1 MIPICGGTE
10 FLRDNSFQAKF
21 ADRLEQFGAVSFRMS
36 DILNAVARPTQAN
49 RLGRK
54 NETKMADTASA
65 PRMTFIGVL
74 TVTGHPS
81 RI

>member
-54 NETKMADTASA
+54 NDRSVVQSH
-65 PRMTFIGVL
+65 FV
-74 TVTGHPS
+74 
-81 RI
+81 

>member
-1 MIPICGGTE
+1 MTLIHASMIPICGGTE

-54 NETKMADTASA
+54 NDRSVVQSH
-65 PRMTFIGVL
+65 FV
-74 TVTGHPS
+74 
-81 RI
+81 

>member
-1 MIPICGGTE
+1 MTLIHASMIPICGGAE

-54 NETKMADTASA
+54 NDRSVVQSH
-65 PRMTFIGVL
+65 FV
-74 TVTGHPS
+74 
-81 RI
+81 